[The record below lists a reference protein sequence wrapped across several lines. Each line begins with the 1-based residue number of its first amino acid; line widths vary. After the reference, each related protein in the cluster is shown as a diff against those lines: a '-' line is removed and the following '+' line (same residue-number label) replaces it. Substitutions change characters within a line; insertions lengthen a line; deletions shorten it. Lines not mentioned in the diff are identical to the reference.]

1 MAQDITA
8 QIQAEVAKQLKSRQ
22 FNTGP
27 TNLHKHSG
35 TGTDGA
41 QIPFLNLSDTPKS
54 YYQSPPTN
62 PATSLAGANVVVNS
76 TATGLTFATTAT
88 KSYYMGEV
96 ISNAAGSI
104 FPSGWTVTHVT
115 TGVYK
120 VTHTLGS
127 TPYIPLA
134 TVTGNSGYTI
144 QVITGSGYFEAIIY
158 VGSAGPEDSDF
169 NFVVFT

>member
-54 YYQSPPTN
+54 YYQSPPTS

-76 TATGLTFATTAT
+76 TATGLTFSTTSSKT
-88 KSYYMGEV
+88 YYMGTV
-96 ISNAAGSI
+96 TSGAAGSP
-104 FPSGWTVTHVT
+104 FPSGWTVSN
-115 TGVYK
+115 
-120 VTHTLGS
+120 GS
-127 TPYIPLA
+127 T
-134 TVTGNSGYTI
+134 GEYTI
-144 QVITGSGYFEAIIY
+144 THNLGTTAYTVATLAHSSYFCELASKGSNSFLLIFWA
-158 VGSAGPEDSDF
+158 SQSTTDNTDF
-169 NFVVFT
+169 DFQLFT